1 MVLPLDHFLLQ
12 EASFLEQDA
21 SFLLQ
26 EASFLEQEASFFE
39 QEASFLLQLASTPD
53 AAEAVG
59 AAGALAIS
67 ALACAAFLEQLPA
80 PHFFSGA
87 LAPAQAEVAMTVAA
101 RAAMD
106 FKFMVRSSR
115 SMTCITACT
124 MT

>member
-53 AAEAVG
+53 AAG

-67 ALACAAFLEQLPA
+67 ALAWAAFLEQLPA

-87 LAPAQAEVAMTVAA
+87 LAPAQAVVAMTVAA

-106 FKFMVRSSR
+106 FKFMVRSCR

>member
-80 PHFFSGA
+80 PHFFSGVV
-87 LAPAQAEVAMTVAA
+87 PAQAEVATMAA
-101 RAAMD
+101 ASVAMD
-106 FKFMVRSSR
+106 FRFMVVS
-115 SMTCITACT
+115 
-124 MT
+124 